1 MIARSH
7 ALRTAGEHDLGRVWA
22 LARQE
27 GLFGSMDELRSA
39 WAQAPWTIQVSD
51 AGDLAILDR
60 WREHLPLMAVSA
72 LWSPERSVPSHM
84 AALHA
89 VARANG
95 FEDVLSPFVPEDS
108 VAPYLKAGM
117 RIVHTGLA
125 MARLHGAPLS
135 GERPTGTAF
144 EIADEG
150 ALQQLLAL
158 DIACFSDFW
167 RYDVRLMAR
176 YLASD
181 RTVVAKRGQAVVG
194 YAMCRI
200 DRGHGVVG
208 RLAVAPAHR
217 GNGIGSALL
226 ADCLRYLERQGVH
239 RTVLYTQADN
249 EAAQRLYARFGFES
263 IGSRKLLLAFGA
275 VDTEKGVIPC
285 SPGVRSS

>member
-1 MIARSH
+1 M
-7 ALRTAGEHDLGRVWA
+7 AGEHDLGRVWA

-27 GLFGSMDELRSA
+27 GLFGSLDELRSA
-39 WAQAPWTIQVSD
+39 WARAPWTIQVSD

-72 LWSPERSVPSHM
+72 LWSPERSVSSHM

-89 VARANG
+89 VARAHG
-95 FEDVLSPFVPEDS
+95 FEDVLSPFVPEDG

-125 MARLHGAPLS
+125 MARRTGAPLPD
-135 GERPTGTAF
+135 ERPTGTAF
-144 EIADEG
+144 EIADES
-150 ALQQLLAL
+150 ALEQLLAL

-167 RYDVRLMAR
+167 RYDVRLMTR

-181 RTVVAKRGQAVVG
+181 RTVVAKRGLAVVG

-226 ADCLRYLERQGVH
+226 ADCLRYLERQGIH
-239 RTVLYTQADN
+239 RTVLYTQAGND
-249 EAAQRLYARFGFES
+249 AAQRLYARFGFES
-263 IGSRKLLLAFGA
+263 IGPRKHLLAFGA
-275 VDTEKGVIPC
+275 VETEKGVTPC